1 MTPHVLPV
9 TLTRPVDRAP
19 SPAEVHLGRLRS
31 QVAVVRALADA
42 VECLARPGAE
52 GMDDQ
57 LIEEM
62 ARLGCRLLESAG
74 ALAGKPRPGDSAIF
88 ERRPWPAR

>member
-1 MTPHVLPV
+1 MTPHVRPV
-9 TLTRPVDRAP
+9 TLADSGDGP
-19 SPAEVHLGRLRS
+19 SPAEAHLGRLRS

-42 VECLARPGAE
+42 AECLARPGAE
-52 GMDDQ
+52 GVGEQ

-74 ALAGKPRPGDSAIF
+74 ALAGEPRPEDSAVF
-88 ERRPWPAR
+88 ARRPSPAR